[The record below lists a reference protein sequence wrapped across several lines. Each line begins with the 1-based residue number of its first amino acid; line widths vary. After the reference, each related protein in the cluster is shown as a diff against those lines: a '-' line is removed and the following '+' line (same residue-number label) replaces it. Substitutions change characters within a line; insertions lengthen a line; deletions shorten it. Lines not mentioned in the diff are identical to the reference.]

1 METTDFVNKL
11 QEILKSVQRD
21 NYLVNLNIRQFNKK
35 LAEHLSLEYKG
46 NDRKNPSFYNH
57 LYKTTNTDE
66 IVEIRLSNHFGE
78 ESHLL
83 NEDGTP
89 RYADAV
95 SVVIET
101 TENPELHNFS
111 TSYSKYYKEIVYTK
125 DKFDSEVKKKTII
138 EIVKGLIS
146 ALKNG
151 KYPTVRQGVVH
162 IYRNEE
168 LKATK
173 EDDSLN
179 CITNIIHKF
188 MTTKKTTT
196 KKTAKKSATK
206 AKTTTAKKTRKAT
219 EKQLEALK
227 KAREARAEAKKAEK
241 KAAKAKAEAKK
252 TITKAKA
259 TAKKVKASAKKS
271 IKKALTSA
279 KKQVRKTVSKATT
292 STRKR
297 ITKSTKAIID
307 RTAKSLKKKGL
318 AGCSN
323 LDAVNCLFYYMWNN
337 WDENECHKIF
347 GKVMGD
353 HYYSKWNVYDGN
365 FERLW
370 ANMSDEYREKLLN
383 RAIEV
388 QSAKKKNFLKTLQ
401 NS

>member
-188 MTTKKTTT
+188 MTTKTTT

-227 KAREARAEAKKAEK
+227 KARVARAEAKKAEK

-271 IKKALTSA
+271 IKKALTTA

-297 ITKSTKAIID
+297 ITKGTKAIID

-318 AGCSN
+318 AGEFSE
-323 LDAVNCLFYYMWNN
+323 LEAVNMLFFYMWND
-337 WDENECHKIF
+337 WCQDECLKIF
-347 GKVMGD
+347 GNIMGD
-353 HYYSKWNVYDGN
+353 HFWSKWNLYAGQQNTVMGG
-365 FERLW
+365 FESLW
-370 ANMSDEYREKLLN
+370 ASMTDDNREKLLA

-388 QSAKKKNFLKTLQ
+388 QSKKRHR
-401 NS
+401 